1 MHLCWLRLRYSRVT
15 THGTVEL
22 IVEKFSEF
30 RVCFPYFE
38 GGCICRYN
46 DQFVINQIDRCCTD
60 PITGIAAWRICR
72 YNLRWAINPAGHSP
86 RHTNKVLELV
96 SKLVVHSSIKRLLY
110 GVRCAFYANVML
122 RLLRPRVTDCAIVSP
137 RSQLHAVLTVAITGE
152 ARWSNG

>member
-60 PITGIAAWRICR
+60 PITGIAAWRTCR

-96 SKLVVHSSIKRLLY
+96 SKLVVHSSIRSELNGSSAVECRTRNL
-110 GVRCAFYANVML
+110 
-122 RLLRPRVTDCAIVSP
+122 VSP
-137 RSQLHAVLTVAITGE
+137 VRIPLCYRFEDWAFSFSSLTPLLVQLYK
-152 ARWSNG
+152 

>member
-1 MHLCWLRLRYSRVT
+1 MRSTVLPVLTVLLPTLRYSRVT

-60 PITGIAAWRICR
+60 PITYPFKGK
-72 YNLRWAINPAGHSP
+72 S
-86 RHTNKVLELV
+86 
-96 SKLVVHSSIKRLLY
+96 
-110 GVRCAFYANVML
+110 
-122 RLLRPRVTDCAIVSP
+122 
-137 RSQLHAVLTVAITGE
+137 RSQNWYRRLADMPV
-152 ARWSNG
+152 